1 MTTAP
6 APLSRM
12 TTVLRHHVDLAVF
25 ESGNPDGQTVV
36 MVHGWPDTHH
46 MWRGVAECLEAEF
59 RLVAYDTR
67 GQGESA
73 TTVPDAAFTLDALA
87 DDLFAVLDAV
97 SPASP
102 VHVLAH
108 DWGSIQA
115 WEAVCRPGAEDRI
128 ASFTSISG
136 PNLAHVST
144 WVRRTLRSPTPRG
157 LVDLLTQAV
166 SSSYVPFLVSP
177 LARPVL
183 ERVADRE
190 RWRTMLRVSEGRP
203 PVPQAHAESL
213 VRDMVGGLR
222 YYRANLV
229 TGHARRE
236 EQRTRVPVL
245 QLALTRDPGIRPA
258 TLAASDP
265 WTDVLERRR
274 LPYGHWVAITH
285 PEVVADEVAR
295 FVRDHRPAR

>member
-1 MTTAP
+1 MSRS
-6 APLSRM
+6 PLSRT
-12 TTVLRHHVDLAVF
+12 TTVSRPQVDLAVF
-25 ESGNPDGQTVV
+25 EGGNPDGQTLV
-36 MVHGWPDTHH
+36 MVHGWPDTHL
-46 MWRGVAECLEAEF
+46 MWRGVAECLESEL

-73 TTVPDAAFTLDALA
+73 TAAPDAAFTLDELA

-115 WEAVCRPGAEDRI
+115 WEAVCRAGAEDRI
-128 ASFTSISG
+128 ASFTSMSG
-136 PNLAHVST
+136 PNLAHVAS
-144 WVRRTLRSPTPRG
+144 WVRRTLSHPNPRG
-157 LVDLLTQAV
+157 LVDVLTQAV
-166 SSSYVPFLVSP
+166 SSSYVPFFVSP
-177 LARPVL
+177 LAPPVL
-183 ERVADRE
+183 ERLADRE
-190 RWRTMLRVSEGRP
+190 RWRTLLRVSEGRA
-203 PVPQAHAESL
+203 PVPDAHAESL

-229 TGHARRE
+229 GRQGRTE

-245 QLALTRDPGIRPA
+245 QLALTRDPAVRPA

-265 WTDVLERRR
+265 WTDVLERRG
-274 LPYGHWVAITH
+274 LPYGHWVALTH

-295 FVRDHRPAR
+295 FVRDRARAR